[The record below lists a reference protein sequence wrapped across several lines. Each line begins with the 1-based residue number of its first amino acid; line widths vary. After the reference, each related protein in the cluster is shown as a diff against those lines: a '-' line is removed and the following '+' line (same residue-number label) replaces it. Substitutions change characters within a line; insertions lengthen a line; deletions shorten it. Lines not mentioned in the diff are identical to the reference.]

1 MSHPAPLAR
10 LRGMGRDKTL
20 TALVAVVLLHLAVT
34 LAHGSAHAS
43 AGVPLGPAGLAFV
56 LVVIVVGPL
65 AGLAWLRT
73 DPRAGALL
81 IAVTMAGALL
91 FGLVNHF
98 VIPGPDQVE
107 HVAASSRALFRTT
120 AALLAITEAAGA
132 ALGIACGWR
141 PARRTA

>member
-1 MSHPAPLAR
+1 
-10 LRGMGRDKTL
+10 MGRDKTH

-43 AGVPLGPAGLAFV
+43 AGVQVGPAGLAFV
-56 LVVIVVGPL
+56 LVVIVAGPL

-81 IAVTMAGALL
+81 IAATMTGALL
-91 FGLVNHF
+91 FGLLNHF
-98 VIPGPDQVE
+98 VIPGADHVN
-107 HVAASSRALFRTT
+107 HVAASSRVSFETT
-120 AALLAITEAAGA
+120 AALLVITEAAGS

-141 PARRTA
+141 PERRTA